1 MQNVIGEF
9 CNYEGRKNV
18 KYSPLELE
26 RQYGLF
32 ESIVLPNIYQV
43 YPMFFLIK
51 NGFMNPA
58 MKHYS
63 LYYLYKGNYV
73 TSCYKYLNYVTISMI
88 LVTGIA
94 DIAAVAMRIA
104 VCVM

>member
-1 MQNVIGEF
+1 MQNVIGDF
-9 CNYEGRKNV
+9 CNYEGKKKNV

-51 NGFMNPA
+51 KGYRNPA

-63 LYYLYKGNYV
+63 LYYHHYKGNNV
-73 TSCYKYLNYVTISMI
+73 TPCYKYHYCDSL
-88 LVTGIA
+88 LLPQL
-94 DIAAVAMRIA
+94 
-104 VCVM
+104 